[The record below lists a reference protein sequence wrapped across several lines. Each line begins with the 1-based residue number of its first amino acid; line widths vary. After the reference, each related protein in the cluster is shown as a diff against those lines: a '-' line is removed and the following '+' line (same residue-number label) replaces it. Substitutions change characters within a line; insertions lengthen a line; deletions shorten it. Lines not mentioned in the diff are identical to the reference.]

1 MCLFGFATQA
11 DGKVGR
17 HAPRKVAAC
26 IDGIS
31 ITAKEGIDRGGTLVH
46 AHFSEPLNQM
56 QIQISIQ
63 K

>member
-1 MCLFGFATQA
+1 MRLFGFATHA

-31 ITAKEGIDRGGTLVH
+31 ITAKEEIDRGARVH
-46 AHFSEPLNQM
+46 THFSEPLNQM